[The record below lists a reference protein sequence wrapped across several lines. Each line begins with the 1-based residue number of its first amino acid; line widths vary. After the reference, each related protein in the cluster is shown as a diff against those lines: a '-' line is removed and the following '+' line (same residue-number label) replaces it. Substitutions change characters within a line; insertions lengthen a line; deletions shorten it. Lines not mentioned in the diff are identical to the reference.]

1 MTEIA
6 VKVAG
11 DLYFEIDT
19 LDNKELTPALVR
31 DGLVNG
37 LYHLSEDLRVVVS
50 YDKDLQ
56 PHVIATVPRLSFF
69 GKVDD

>member
-6 VKVAG
+6 VKIAG
-11 DLYFEIDT
+11 DLYFEIDE
-19 LDNKELTPALVR
+19 LGNKELTPALVR
-31 DGLVNG
+31 DGLVKG

-56 PHVIATVPRLSFF
+56 SQVIATVPRLSFF
-69 GKVDD
+69 GKVND